1 VITLRELHATLP
13 QQGRVD
19 WIAVRPARGVEM
31 RVVQQLTVDPA
42 TGPGGDRYAGNSGK
56 RHLSLLQSEH
66 LPVIAS
72 VLGVAAIDPALLRR
86 NLLISGINLLA
97 LKQKIVR
104 IGPVQIEVTGA
115 CHPCSRMETQLGA
128 GGYNAMRGHGGV
140 TARILEAGTIR
151 IGDSVAF
158 VRGA

>member
-1 VITLRELHATLP
+1 MRTLQELQNTLP

-19 WIAVRPARGVEM
+19 WIAVRPARGAPM
-31 RVVQQLTVDPA
+31 QVVQQLVADPA
-42 TGPGGDRYAGNSGK
+42 VGLSGDRYAGRSGT

-66 LPVIAS
+66 LPAIAG
-72 VLGVAAIDPALLRR
+72 VLGVDTIDPALLRR
-86 NLLISGINLLA
+86 NFLISGINLLA

-104 IGPVQIEVTGA
+104 IGAVHIEVTGA
-115 CHPCSRMETQLGA
+115 CHPCSRMEAQHGA

-140 TARILEAGTIR
+140 TARILKGGTIR

-158 VRGA
+158 VREV